1 MGSRGIRTKGKFIIT
16 PRRVGNIE
24 SKGYGEQLTTV
35 KNIKAET
42 DTT

>member
-16 PRRVGNIE
+16 PRTVGNIE
-24 SKGYGEQLTTV
+24 SKGYGKQLTTM
-35 KNIKAET
+35 KNTKAET